1 LALQDLE
8 KPCWQN
14 DWVLSLNL
22 PLTIKPTKPHY
33 KQGSKGVLDKTNLTS
48 KRLKNKNRMQ
58 TNDKTYT
65 PLSPILPLKLSVKK
79 PKDSNKYPKEI
90 VTIGNEFKQARLDRN
105 LTQLEVAKQL
115 KVNKNFVTELEN
127 NKRILTIFALH
138 KACSFL
144 GYVPKTLKIDIST
157 LQGKLFVYRIKN
169 NLNYSNLSK
178 QINLDKGTLS
188 NFEKS
193 GNSKI
198 ATINIIKEFFK
209 KNY

>member
-1 LALQDLE
+1 
-8 KPCWQN
+8 
-14 DWVLSLNL
+14 
-22 PLTIKPTKPHY
+22 
-33 KQGSKGVLDKTNLTS
+33 
-48 KRLKNKNRMQ
+48 MQ

-65 PLSPILPLKLSVKK
+65 SLPPILPLKLSVKK

-90 VTIGNEFKQARLDRN
+90 VAIGNEFKQVRLDKK
-105 LTQLEVAKQL
+105 LIQLEVAKQL

-127 NKRILTIFALH
+127 NKRTLTIFVLH
-138 KACSFL
+138 KAFSFL

-157 LQGKLFVYRIKN
+157 LQGKLFFYSIKN
-169 NLNYSNLSK
+169 NLNYSNLAK

-188 NFEKS
+188 NFEKR
-193 GNSKI
+193 GNSKT